1 MSWRQF
7 KTLPAGIKVEKV
19 EKGGEEG
26 GFSTLNT
33 LIPPEEILNKAS
45 AVISSMTPTDRHL
58 SEESDRRTEFCET
71 HRRMIGGV
79 CNRNNN
85 LDGCLLWELI
95 RVGEK
100 IELAA
105 GYGIVEGITVGD
117 VLQWARHP
125 EDIDR
130 MRKDRRLLLA
140 CCEAIKPLKPVRGI

>member
-1 MSWRQF
+1 MSSYLARLKVLKQPPYEPP
-7 KTLPAGIKVEKV
+7 KLP
-19 EKGGEEG
+19 KGQNETD
-26 GFSTLNT
+26 S
-33 LIPPEEILNKAS
+33 ILPKPSKAPFGSKGSVCTGRISESKAS
-45 AVISSMTPTDRHL
+45 AVTSSMTPTDRHL
-58 SEESDRRTEFCET
+58 SDESDRRADFCET

-79 CNRNNN
+79 CNWNNN

-105 GYGIVEGITVGD
+105 GHGIVEGITVGD

-130 MRKDRRLLLA
+130 MRKNRRLF
-140 CCEAIKPLKPVRGI
+140 